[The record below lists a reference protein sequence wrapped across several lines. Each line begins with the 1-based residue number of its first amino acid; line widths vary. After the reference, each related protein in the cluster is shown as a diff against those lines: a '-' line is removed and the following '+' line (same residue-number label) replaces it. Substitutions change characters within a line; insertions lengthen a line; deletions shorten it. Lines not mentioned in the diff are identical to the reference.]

1 MRKIVYVGNN
11 LPAKNP
17 TTLVQLSALLGESGF
32 NVTIYST
39 KKNKLLRL
47 FAMCNGVLKHRNA
60 DYLLID
66 TYSTTNFLYA
76 LIVSQ
81 LARLLSIKYIP
92 ILHGGN
98 LPIRLQ
104 QNPWLSRLIFV
115 NSYVNVAPSK
125 YLLNKFKKRNFN
137 TVFIPNVIAIEKY
150 AFEERVKLQPKV
162 LWVRAFD
169 KIYNPL
175 MAIKVLILLKLKYPK
190 AKLCMVG
197 PDKDGSME
205 QAKEL
210 AEQKG
215 VLDSVEFT
223 GILTKKAWI
232 TKAEEFDIFINTT
245 TVDNIPVSVIEAMAL
260 GLPVVSTN
268 VGGMPY
274 LITDSVDGIL
284 VESNNAVMM
293 KGEII
298 ELLNNVDKVKKITK
312 NARKKAEK
320 FDAVFV
326 KQQWI
331 NLLK

>member
-298 ELLNNVDKVKKITK
+298 KLLKNVDKVKKITE
-312 NARKKAEK
+312 NARKEAEK

>member
-215 VLDSVEFT
+215 VLNSVEFT